1 MKFKKDNLGFI
12 PVGGS
17 EQIGMNANLYQF
29 NDQWIL
35 VDLGIAF
42 PDETQIGVDILL
54 PDFDFIKKIK
64 NKLLGIFLTHAHEDH
79 YGAIQYFIDDI
90 NCPIWGSEFTLA
102 MLKKKLLDNGSKN
115 KITLKHYPR
124 KSSIRL
130 NEFEIDTIQNS
141 HSVPQSVSLL
151 IKTKKILFYIQV
163 IGNLKELKI

>member
-1 MKFKKDNLGFI
+1 MKFNIDNLGFI

-64 NKLLGIFLTHAHEDH
+64 NKLLDFLTHAHEDH
-79 YGAIQYFIDDI
+79 YGAIQYFV
-90 NCPIWGSEFTLA
+90 
-102 MLKKKLLDNGSKN
+102 MKLIVQFGA
-115 KITLKHYPR
+115 
-124 KSSIRL
+124 
-130 NEFEIDTIQNS
+130 
-141 HSVPQSVSLL
+141 
-151 IKTKKILFYIQV
+151 
-163 IGNLKELKI
+163 NLH

>member
-54 PDFDFIKKIK
+54 PDFDFIKKIIE
-64 NKLLGIFLTHAHEDH
+64 IFMD
-79 YGAIQYFIDDI
+79 FI
-90 NCPIWGSEFTLA
+90 CF
-102 MLKKKLLDNGSKN
+102 
-115 KITLKHYPR
+115 Y
-124 KSSIRL
+124 L
-130 NEFEIDTIQNS
+130 N
-141 HSVPQSVSLL
+141 
-151 IKTKKILFYIQV
+151 IK
-163 IGNLKELKI
+163 

>member
-64 NKLLGIFLTHAHEDH
+64 NKLLGIFLPKAPCLVSRLPHKIISD
-79 YGAIQYFIDDI
+79 F
-90 NCPIWGSEFTLA
+90 F
-102 MLKKKLLDNGSKN
+102 LKVFMAVYN
-115 KITLKHYPR
+115 
-124 KSSIRL
+124 
-130 NEFEIDTIQNS
+130 
-141 HSVPQSVSLL
+141 
-151 IKTKKILFYIQV
+151 
-163 IGNLKELKI
+163 

>member
-54 PDFDFIKKIK
+54 PDFDFIKNIK

-79 YGAIQYFIDDI
+79 YGAIQYFVDEI
-90 NCPIWGSEFTLA
+90 NCPMWGSEFTLA
-102 MLKKKLLDNGSKN
+102 MLKKKLLDNGSK
-115 KITLKHYPR
+115 KKLTLKHYPR

-130 NEFEIDTIQNS
+130 NEFEIEI
-141 HSVPQSVSLL
+141 L
-151 IKTKKILFYIQV
+151 IFS
-163 IGNLKELKI
+163 

>member
-79 YGAIQYFIDDI
+79 YGAIQYFSDEI

-102 MLKKKLLDNGSKN
+102 MLKRKLLDNGSKN
-115 KITLKHYPR
+115 KLTLKM
-124 KSSIRL
+124 
-130 NEFEIDTIQNS
+130 
-141 HSVPQSVSLL
+141 
-151 IKTKKILFYIQV
+151 
-163 IGNLKELKI
+163 